1 MRPAVLQ
8 YPAPPGNL
16 PWAFPV
22 ASAVITKPPNRG
34 HMANWFG
41 SMNVRERRTFWAC
54 FTGWALDAMDVQ
66 LYAVIMPTLIAV
78 WGMSQ
83 AQAGTLGTAALLF
96 SSLGG
101 WLAGI
106 LADKFGRATVLRYT
120 IVWFALFTFLSGFTQ
135 SFEQLL
141 FTRSMQGLG
150 FGGEW
155 AAGAAL
161 MSEVIDKRIRGRAVG
176 SVQGGWSVGYGTA
189 VLLFTIVFSVAP
201 PETAWRYLFFLGLFP
216 AFFALWI
223 RRYVEEPEVFR
234 EMRATSADRRFQ
246 FLEIFGPGLRR
257 RTILAS
263 MLAAGGLGGNYT
275 TLTWLATYLK
285 TVRNLSVL
293 GTGGY
298 LGVNIFGSFLGYII
312 SAHLSDWLGRRK
324 TFVIMACA
332 AAVTVAAYT
341 LLPLSNTAVLLLGF
355 PLGFCQSGIIAG
367 MGATFA
373 ELFPTRVRATGQGFS
388 YNTGRA
394 VGSFVP
400 ALVGVLA
407 AGLGLGPAMGLC
419 ASCSYVFV
427 LIATAMLPETRGR
440 ELEMAVDEAA
450 RSALPR
456 FAAAPVPS
464 FGEK

>member
-1 MRPAVLQ
+1 
-8 YPAPPGNL
+8 
-16 PWAFPV
+16 
-22 ASAVITKPPNRG
+22 
-34 HMANWFG
+34 
-41 SMNVRERRTFWAC
+41 
-54 FTGWALDAMDVQ
+54 MDVQ

-106 LADKFGRATVLRYT
+106 LADKFGRAAVLRYT

-189 VLLFTIVFSVAP
+189 VLLFTIVFSVAA

-246 FLEIFGPGLRR
+246 FLEIFGRGLRR

-298 LGVNIFGSFLGYII
+298 LGVNILGSFLGYII

-324 TFVIMACA
+324 TFVIMACVA
-332 AAVTVAAYT
+332 ALTVSAYT

-355 PLGFCQSGIIAG
+355 PLGFFQSGIIAG

-394 VGSFVP
+394 VGSMVP

-407 AGLGLGPAMGLC
+407 PSLGLGPAMGLC

-440 ELEMAVDEAA
+440 ELEMAVDEET

-456 FAAAPVPS
+456 YAAAPVPS

>member
-1 MRPAVLQ
+1 MA
-8 YPAPPGNL
+8 
-16 PWAFPV
+16 
-22 ASAVITKPPNRG
+22 
-34 HMANWFG
+34 ANWFS
-41 SMNVRERRTFWAC
+41 SMNVREKRTFWAC

-66 LYAVIMPTLIAV
+66 LYAVVMPTLIAV

-106 LADKFGRATVLRYT
+106 LADRYGRVAVLKLT
-120 IVWFALFTFLSGFTQ
+120 IVWFAFFTFLSGFTN

-155 AAGAAL
+155 AAGAVL

-176 SVQGGWSVGYGTA
+176 SVQSGWSVGYGMA
-189 VLLFTIVFSVAP
+189 VLLFTVVFSIAP
-201 PETAWRYLFFLGLFP
+201 PEMAWRYLFFLGLIP
-216 AFFALWI
+216 AFLALWI
-223 RRYVEEPEVFR
+223 RRYVDEPEVFR
-234 EMRATSADRRFQ
+234 EAQATAPPRSGLQ
-246 FLEIFGPGLRR
+246 FLEIFGPALRR

-263 MLAAGGLGGNYT
+263 MLAAGGLGGNYV
-275 TLTWLATYLK
+275 TLTWLATYLR

-293 GTGGY
+293 GTGAY
-298 LGVNIFGSFLGYII
+298 LGFNILGSFLGYVI
-312 SAHLSDWLGRRK
+312 SAHLSDWMGRRK

-332 AAVTVAAYT
+332 AAVTVVAYT
-341 LLPLSNTAVLLLGF
+341 LLPLSPTAVLLLGF
-355 PLGFCQSGIIAG
+355 PLGFFQSGIIAG

-407 AGLGLGPAMGLC
+407 ANLGLGTAMGLC
-419 ASCSYVFV
+419 AASAYVFV
-427 LIATAMLPETRGR
+427 LIATSMLPETRGR
-440 ELEMAVDEAA
+440 ELESTVESPEQPPLTRPAAA
-450 RSALPR
+450 RA
-456 FAAAPVPS
+456 
-464 FGEK
+464 